1 MRLSLRVLCLAAMVI
16 LVASANVAS
25 ADPITVDVAE
35 FRWNVF
41 GDTCDPLVPT
51 SDDCLSQ
58 FTLTYLWN
66 GPAPEP
72 VVSGELALDG
82 SFFGSFV
89 DLDSSFP
96 VDQFNVAGV
105 PTTAQA
111 SISFLFGSTLVPMS
125 VVLAPSSA
133 LFTPEGAFH
142 LFTFEYDDGVQSVPE
157 PSTLALASLGLLAAW
172 RTRRRARTRL

>member
-1 MRLSLRVLCLAAMVI
+1 MCSAVTSGIVSRCDGD

-41 GDTCDPLVPT
+41 GDTVNLLVPT

-66 GPAPEP
+66 GLAAQP

-82 SFFGSFV
+82 SFFGFFF

-96 VDQFNVAGV
+96 VDQFDAG
-105 PTTAQA
+105 ACRQ
-111 SISFLFGSTLVPMS
+111 
-125 VVLAPSSA
+125 
-133 LFTPEGAFH
+133 
-142 LFTFEYDDGVQSVPE
+142 
-157 PSTLALASLGLLAAW
+157 
-172 RTRRRARTRL
+172 RRKPRSRSCSC